1 MISERS
7 YVQSNSMV
15 STGGGIGF
23 SSRINDPA
31 FARYIKNKNLY
42 ASIFSIILAVVAI
55 VGFTIYGEKSD
66 EINNPE
72 AMYIGL
78 IIGGMFL
85 LILLY
90 VIMSKKQSKTWNG
103 TIIEKII
110 KKKRRKQIAGSSK
123 NDNHWVDY
131 IEYVVVIKEDT
142 GKKHEIIV
150 VNDDTLYV
158 YYQIGNRV
166 RHHGQ
171 LNSYE
176 KYDKSKD
183 SIVFCNAC
191 ATLNEINDEYC
202 HRCKCPLLK

>member
-1 MISERS
+1 MINETS
-7 YVQSNSMV
+7 YVESNSTV
-15 STGGGIGF
+15 TTGGGIGF

-31 FARYIKNKNLY
+31 FKRYIKNTNRY
-42 ASIFSIILAVVAI
+42 SGIFSIILAVVAI

-66 EINNPE
+66 EMNNPE

-85 LILLY
+85 LISLFTT
-90 VIMSKKQSKTWNG
+90 MSRKRSKTWDG
-103 TIIEKII
+103 TIIDKTI
-110 KKKRRKQIAGSSK
+110 KKKRRKQSAGSNT
-123 NDNHWVDY
+123 NDYYWVDY

-142 GKKHEIIV
+142 GKKHEIKV
-150 VNDDTLYV
+150 EDDDTLYI

-183 SIVFCNAC
+183 SIIFCNAC
-191 ATLNEINDEYC
+191 ATLNEINEEYC